1 MFDHLTKDLYSEEHS
16 LGNIV
21 LKCYLDSWKFPKIRK
36 GFLYA
41 STHKTGNSVDIKI
54 FLRLTWE
61 NSMLTEKI

>member
-41 STHKTGNSVDIKI
+41 SNHKRK
-54 FLRLTWE
+54 FC
-61 NSMLTEKI
+61 